1 MKKSWLAVLVLF
13 YPGAASAIEQT
24 IPAGQTVSNGTVN
37 SIVTQNVYGTTN
49 NFSILG
55 TQNIMNGG
63 VANGSDLYSYSGQNV
78 AAGGK
83 AYNTNIQHYATQS
96 VRGESYGSIVNSYGT
111 MTVSNGGI
119 ADGTQVNGG
128 TMSVLAGGESRYSVI
143 DSGTVWI
150 SGKDMSS
157 VLKGGRQIVNAGA
170 EVSGIN
176 IYGGR
181 QEVEGEVLGSTL
193 FSGKQVIMD
202 GAVLSGATI
211 KNGGLEVFSGAEL
224 KNLILEGGTAEIEN
238 GVTVSGITRLNGGL
252 FSSYG
257 DNVIPDLQMNGG
269 TVKMAGGFNRLEIN
283 NLEGQGNFY
292 LKSEVDISRG
302 DELVVQTGG
311 GRFGVALIDYS
322 AGEDFPADIHLIQS
336 EAQNAEFYLLGG
348 AVDVGAFRYD
358 LHHVGDEWLLKK
370 TSIASDTSV
379 VAKNTFIAVSSIF
392 YSHLNSLNNRFGDLR
407 FNRKSGLWVHGLGR
421 NMRLDFDDS
430 TKSRV
435 NLEGV
440 QAGFDKQVVQDVV
453 HDWRIGIFA
462 GYTHARQ
469 KFDRSGRGDADT
481 KSLGLY
487 TTVSGAGGWYGDF
500 SSTYYRHDQKVKSYL
515 PTGEEVAG
523 SYDLNGWS
531 VSAQTGKRWKFNEF
545 WFIEPQ
551 LQLSYIQLQNID
563 YRTNYNTRVRGH
575 YSGAGIARAGLMLGC
590 RFDEALGF
598 PLETFVSLSVL
609 NEFDSRGRVTVAGYD
624 FEEDLSGTFY
634 ELGAG
639 VQAEVSDKFN
649 LFAEVNT
656 LWNGR
661 VKVPFDINF
670 GLKYEF

>member
-1 MKKSWLAVLVLF
+1 
-13 YPGAASAIEQT
+13 
-24 IPAGQTVSNGTVN
+24 
-37 SIVTQNVYGTTN
+37 
-49 NFSILG
+49 
-55 TQNIMNGG
+55 
-63 VANGSDLYSYSGQNV
+63 
-78 AAGGK
+78 
-83 AYNTNIQHYATQS
+83 
-96 VRGESYGSIVNSYGT
+96 
-111 MTVSNGGI
+111 
-119 ADGTQVNGG
+119 
-128 TMSVLAGGESRYSVI
+128 
-143 DSGTVWI
+143 
-150 SGKDMSS
+150 
-157 VLKGGRQIVNAGA
+157 
-170 EVSGIN
+170 
-176 IYGGR
+176 
-181 QEVEGEVLGSTL
+181 
-193 FSGKQVIMD
+193 
-202 GAVLSGATI
+202 
-211 KNGGLEVFSGAEL
+211 
-224 KNLILEGGTAEIEN
+224 
-238 GVTVSGITRLNGGL
+238 
-252 FSSYG
+252 
-257 DNVIPDLQMNGG
+257 
-269 TVKMAGGFNRLEIN
+269 MAGGFNRLEIN

-292 LKSEVDISRG
+292 LKSEADISRG

-407 FNRKSGLWVHGLGR
+407 FNRKSGLWIHGLGR

-563 YRTNYNTRVRGH
+563 YRTNYNT
-575 YSGAGIARAGLMLGC
+575 ARPLFRSRYCPC
-590 RFDEALGF
+590 RPDAR
-598 PLETFVSLSVL
+598 PPV
-609 NEFDSRGRVTVAGYD
+609 
-624 FEEDLSGTFY
+624 
-634 ELGAG
+634 
-639 VQAEVSDKFN
+639 
-649 LFAEVNT
+649 
-656 LWNGR
+656 
-661 VKVPFDINF
+661 
-670 GLKYEF
+670 